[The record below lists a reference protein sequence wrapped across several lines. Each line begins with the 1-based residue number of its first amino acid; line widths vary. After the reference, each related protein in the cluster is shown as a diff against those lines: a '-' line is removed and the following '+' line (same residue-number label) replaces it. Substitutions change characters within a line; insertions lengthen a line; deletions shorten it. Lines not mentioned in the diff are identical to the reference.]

1 MIYIYIHQLHVNNH
15 KMMHRTTSGK
25 LIEINK
31 MDFKH
36 DQGCFNKIYS
46 LKQSELSF
54 LLNVPNGASSFVK
67 QIAPKSKS
75 LDQQFM
81 PSTYNH

>member
-1 MIYIYIHQLHVNNH
+1 
-15 KMMHRTTSGK
+15 MMHRTAAGK

-46 LKQSELSF
+46 LKQTEISP
-54 LLNVPNGASSFVK
+54 LLNVTNFPNSFVK
-67 QIAPKSKS
+67 QIAPKCKP
-75 LDQQFM
+75 LEQQLIS
-81 PSTYNH
+81 STHAH

>member
-1 MIYIYIHQLHVNNH
+1 
-15 KMMHRTTSGK
+15 MHRTTAGK

-46 LKQSELSF
+46 LKQAELFS
-54 LLNVPNGASSFVK
+54 LLNGPNGSNSFVK
-67 QIAPKSKS
+67 QIVPKSGT
-75 LDQQFM
+75 QQFM
-81 PSTYNH
+81 SSTHTH

>member
-1 MIYIYIHQLHVNNH
+1 
-15 KMMHRTTSGK
+15 MHRTSAGK

-46 LKQSELSF
+46 LKQTEISS
-54 LLNVPNGASSFVK
+54 LLNTPSSPISSFIK
-67 QIAPKSKS
+67 QIAPKSKRQQYVE
-75 LDQQFM
+75 QQFI
-81 PSTYNH
+81 SSSHAH

>member
-1 MIYIYIHQLHVNNH
+1 
-15 KMMHRTTSGK
+15 MHRTAAGK

-46 LKQSELSF
+46 LKQTDISS
-54 LLNVPNGASSFVK
+54 LLNGPNTGSNSCVK
-67 QIAPKSKS
+67 QIAPKCRTLEPFISY
-75 LDQQFM
+75 
-81 PSTYNH
+81 THR

>member
-1 MIYIYIHQLHVNNH
+1 
-15 KMMHRTTSGK
+15 MMHRTSAGK

-46 LKQSELSF
+46 LKQTEMSP
-54 LLNVPNGASSFVK
+54 LLNAPTPNFSSFVK
-67 QIAPKSKS
+67 QIAPKSGG
-75 LDQQFM
+75 QQFM
-81 PSTYNH
+81 TSAHTH